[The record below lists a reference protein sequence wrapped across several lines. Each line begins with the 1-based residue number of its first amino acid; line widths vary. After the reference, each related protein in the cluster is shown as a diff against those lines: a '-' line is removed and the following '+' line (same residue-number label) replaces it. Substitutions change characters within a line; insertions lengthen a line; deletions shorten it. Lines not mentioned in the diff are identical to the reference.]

1 MRPFAMT
8 EPAPPAAHDSDLWNE
23 DLAPT
28 PPEKRT
34 WNVFHVTAL
43 WVAMSVCIPTY
54 MLASDMIRAHMSVGQ
69 AVFTVLLGN
78 LIVLVPMVLNAHAGT
93 AYGIPFPVFARASFG
108 IRGANIP
115 AIARALV
122 ACGWFGIQAWIG
134 GGSLNAIFHHFGV
147 EGGAPLPFLGIN
159 GLQLGCFVAFWALN
173 VYFIHRGVESIK
185 FLESLAAPLLLIGG
199 TALLVWSWRTHG
211 LGDTMSARGLEGAA
225 FWDVFGPF
233 LTGMVGFWATLAL
246 NIPDFSRFVKSQR
259 AQIVG
264 QTLGLPTTM
273 AYVSFIGAAVA
284 SGTGVWDPNEVIAS
298 LPSDIAVV
306 VGLAVIAL
314 ATLSMNIAANVV
326 SPANDFSNLAP
337 KHISYRTGGF
347 ITAAIGLLIMPWR
360 LTNNYVFGWLNGYG
374 ALLGPIGGIMVADYW
389 LVRRRHLVVDDLYRR
404 GGIYDYQGGVNRWA
418 VIALVCGVAPNVLG
432 FLEAIHVIESAPA
445 FFHASYSYA
454 WFIGFGIA
462 ALVYTIGMKTSG
474 VRTTAA

>member
-1 MRPFAMT
+1 MT
-8 EPAPPAAHDSDLWNE
+8 EPGKHDSDLWNE

-34 WNVFHVTAL
+34 WNVWHVTAL

-115 AIARALV
+115 ALARALV

-134 GGSLNAIFHHFGV
+134 GGSLVAIFHHFGV
-147 EGGAPLPFLGIN
+147 QGGEPLPVLGIDA
-159 GLQLGCFVAFWALN
+159 LSFACFFAFWLLN

-185 FLESLAAPLLLIGG
+185 FLESLAAPLLLVGG
-199 TALLVWSWRTHG
+199 TALLAWSWMTHG
-211 LGDTMSARGLEGAA
+211 LGDTMSAEGLEGGA
-225 FWDVFGPF
+225 FWASFGPF

-259 AQIVG
+259 AQILG

-284 SGTGVWDPNEVIAS
+284 SGTGIWNPNDVVAS

-306 VGLAVIAL
+306 VGLTVVAL

-337 KHISYRTGGF
+337 KRISYRMGGF

-389 LVRRRHLVVDDLYRR
+389 LVRGRHLVVDDLYRR

-418 VIALVCGVAPNVLG
+418 VIALVLGVAPNVAG
-432 FLEAIHVIESAPA
+432 FFEAIGVVTSIPS
-445 FFHASYSYA
+445 FLHASYSYA
-454 WFIGFGIA
+454 WFIGFGLA
-462 ALVYTIGMKTSG
+462 AAVYTIGMRMSG
-474 VRTTAA
+474 VPTTAKAEG